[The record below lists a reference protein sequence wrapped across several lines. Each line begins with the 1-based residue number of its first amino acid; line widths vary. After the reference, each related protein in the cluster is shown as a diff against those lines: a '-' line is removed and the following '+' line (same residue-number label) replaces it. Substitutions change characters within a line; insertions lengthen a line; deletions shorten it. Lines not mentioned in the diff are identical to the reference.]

1 MDIIFQRRSVRR
13 FQDRPVEPEKIEKI
27 LRAAMAAPSAGNQQP
42 WEFFVVTNREKLAA
56 LAQVHP
62 YAGPAAGAPVA
73 IVTAYRQAGCPWP
86 QYAQVDMAASL
97 ENLWLATDALGLGG
111 VWLGI
116 APEADRM
123 EKVAAILPLPE
134 GLAAFAVFPLGY
146 PEGESGE
153 RPDRWRPER
162 VHYIA

>member
-13 FQDRPVEPEKIEKI
+13 FQKRPVEPEKIEQI

-42 WEFFVVTNREKLAA
+42 WEFFVVRNREKLAA

-62 YAGPAAGAPVA
+62 YAGPAADAPVA
-73 IVTAYRQAGCPWP
+73 IVAAYRQAGCAWP
-86 QYAQVDMAASL
+86 QYAQIDMAACVQ
-97 ENLWLATDALGLGG
+97 NLWLATDALGLGG

-116 APEADRM
+116 APEPDRM

-134 GLAAFAVFPLGY
+134 GLTAFAVFPLGY
-146 PEGESGE
+146 PEGERGE
-153 RPDRWRPER
+153 RPDRYQPER
-162 VHYIA
+162 AHYID